1 MTVRRLAILL
11 PLLLG
16 IVGGARAD
24 RESLD
29 AHTAH
34 TPKVIVLDNEHV
46 QPSALELG
54 PHDALVFENHSV
66 HPMHVRF
73 IEPADMEKRIHCGLV
88 LPSAKA
94 KSEAPWQL
102 FTWTNGQ
109 LDAMIPPGRFASVCS
124 FSEGRYAYLVTREG
138 AMPPTDAGTGVL
150 PEKGQI
156 TVK

>member
-11 PLLLG
+11 PLLLALA
-16 IVGGARAD
+16 VGARAD
-24 RESLD
+24 HESVE

-34 TPKVIVLDNEHV
+34 APKVIVLDNEHV

-73 IEPADMEKRIHCGLV
+73 TQPDDMEKRIHCGLV
-88 LPSAKA
+88 RPSAKA
-94 KSEAPWQL
+94 KTEAPWQL
-102 FTWTNGQ
+102 FTWTNGR
-109 LDAMIPPGRFASVCS
+109 LEATIPPGRFASVCS
-124 FSEGRYAYLVTREG
+124 FSEGMYAYLVSRQG
-138 AMPPTDAGTGVL
+138 AMPRADADEGLL